1 VEGLSRWVVRHRMV
15 VSLLWLA
22 ITVVGVLVA
31 PTVSAHLKSGVHVDS
46 AAYTANQQIARQ
58 YGGVT
63 SNPGIL
69 VINLPNG
76 QTVNSAGVNARL
88 HAFDA
93 QVAKASPGLREVSY
107 ASTGSRTLVG
117 SGGKSTIVLV
127 YPPRAGADVPAS
139 VLNQLAAAAR
149 AVFPVPWPH
158 LSKKWLLMRFSRAW
172 RRRAAA
178 LRAAVVARR
187 PSDTHDTNWRSPRN
201 RAETGGV

>member
-1 VEGLSRWVVRHRMV
+1 MEGLSRWVVRHRMV

-46 AAYTANQQIARQ
+46 AAYAANQQIARQ

-149 AVFPVPWPH
+149 VAVPGATVHSTGLNALAAGNASAAHSGVHRDPAFASLRDYAPFQR
-158 LSKKWLLMRFSRAW
+158 LLE
-172 RRRAAA
+172 
-178 LRAAVVARR
+178 
-187 PSDTHDTNWRSPRN
+187 PRD
-201 RAETGGV
+201 